1 MSAYLNTGTV
11 IIGNYFQIGAYFLL
25 YSLYVTNFITTHN
38 NQLCGPRA

>member
-11 IIGNYFQIGAYFLL
+11 IIGNYFQIGAHFLL
-25 YSLYVTNFITTHN
+25 SCPCVTNFITTHN